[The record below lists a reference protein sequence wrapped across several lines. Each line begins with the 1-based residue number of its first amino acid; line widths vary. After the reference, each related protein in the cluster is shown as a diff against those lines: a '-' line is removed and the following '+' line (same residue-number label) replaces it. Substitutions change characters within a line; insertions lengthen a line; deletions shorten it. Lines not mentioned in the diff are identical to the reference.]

1 MKIFVQSA
9 VVAQIKEWA
18 EADLLD
24 GVVLSPI
31 DLATDDPSANVV
43 DRLAEIAVDFGV
55 PVCVP
60 VAAINGADIYREGRD
75 IARASE
81 HAVVQIPF
89 VEDAVSPIRKLVA
102 DGVKVCATHI
112 YSGAQAFIAA
122 KLGAS
127 MVAIDVRDID
137 AQGRPSGEAVA
148 QIRAVIDKIHDRHL
162 AGQLLHAADVI
173 GVEMRNEYRI
183 DRIAVDRKLVHR
195 DERGCAAIDQC
206 VDLPADQMEAGIE
219 TSA

>member
-9 VVAQIKEWA
+9 VVAQLKEWA

-24 GVVLSPI
+24 GVVLSPV
-31 DLATDDPSANVV
+31 DVAADDPSATVI
-43 DRLAEIAVDFGV
+43 DRLGEIAVDFGV

-60 VAAINGADIYREGRD
+60 VAAISGSDIYREGRD

-81 HAVVQIPF
+81 HAIVQIPF

-102 DGVKVCATHI
+102 DGVKVCATYV

-137 AQGRPSGEAVA
+137 AQGRPSAETVG
-148 QIRAVIDKIHDRHL
+148 QIRAVIDKCGLECDVAVTPAQNSMCFTSYVL
-162 AGQLLHAADVI
+162 AGADTAYVTPELF
-173 GVEMRNEYRI
+173 GSLMVHSLT
-183 DRIAVDRKLVHR
+183 DRGVDRYL
-195 DERGCAAIDQC
+195 
-206 VDLPADQMEAGIE
+206 
-219 TSA
+219 SALSKRQKPRSL

>member
-9 VVAQIKEWA
+9 VVAQIKEWS
-18 EADLLD
+18 EANLLD
-24 GVVLSPI
+24 GVVLSPV
-31 DLATDDPSANVV
+31 DLAADDPSATVI

-60 VAAINGADIYREGRD
+60 VAAISGADIYREARD

-81 HAVVQIPF
+81 HAIVQIPF

-102 DGVKVCATHI
+102 DGVKVCATYI

-127 MVAIDVRDID
+127 MVAVDVRDID
-137 AQGRPSGEAVA
+137 AQGRPSGETVA
-148 QIRAVIDKIHDRHL
+148 QIRAVIDKCGLECDVAVTPAQNSTCFTSYVL
-162 AGQLLHAADVI
+162 AGADIAYVTPELFASLM
-173 GVEMRNEYRI
+173 VHSLT
-183 DRIAVDRKLVHR
+183 DRGVDRYL
-195 DERGCAAIDQC
+195 
-206 VDLPADQMEAGIE
+206 
-219 TSA
+219 SALSKRQKPRSL